1 VDFGS
6 KRIGLAVGESGFGV
20 ASPRPSLPASGT
32 LAADARAICAEAERQ
47 GAEAIVVGL
56 PLAEDGSDTRMAR
69 VCRQLADR
77 LRELG
82 WNVHLADERLT
93 SVEAER
99 AMRGA
104 GLKGAETRRRKD
116 GEAAARILERFFAE
130 GGGAA

>member
-1 VDFGS
+1 MDFGS

-20 ASPRPSLPASGT
+20 ASPKPPLAASGT
-32 LAADARAICAEAERQ
+32 LAADAQAIAAEAARC
-47 GAEAIVVGL
+47 GAEAIVLGL
-56 PLAEDGSDTRMAR
+56 PLSEDGSHTRMAR
-69 VCRQLADR
+69 VCLQLADR

-82 WNVHLADERLT
+82 WEVHLADERLT

-99 AMRGA
+99 AMRDV

-130 GGGAA
+130 GGGAG